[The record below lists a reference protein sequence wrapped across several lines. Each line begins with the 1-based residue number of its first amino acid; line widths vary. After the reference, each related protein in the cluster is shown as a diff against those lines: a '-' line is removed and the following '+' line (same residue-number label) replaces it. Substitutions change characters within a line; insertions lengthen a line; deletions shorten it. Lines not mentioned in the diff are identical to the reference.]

1 MTIVHTSDVIVRML
15 LWTSVTLAASLY
27 ASGATAWLTP
37 SGKVQ
42 PDQSPSQVLLR
53 HCQVMTPLGFSE
65 GCTLEHCVVKVAPG
79 LALGRN
85 GAAGQAGRAEGTVYD
100 VKLIA
105 IGTEMAAWNW
115 VGYGRLAD
123 SEKARGR

>member
-1 MTIVHTSDVIVRML
+1 MPHVGGLAVVTLTANMIVRIL

-42 PDQSPSQVLLR
+42 PDQSPSQVLLVR

-85 GAAGQAGRAEGTVYD
+85 GAAGQAGGGT
-100 VKLIA
+100 
-105 IGTEMAAWNW
+105 AWP
-115 VGYGRLAD
+115 A
-123 SEKARGR
+123 